1 MTCMQTV
8 SLGAYVLGALDADER
23 QTVEEHLRDCAYCR
37 DELVRLAPLPGLLSQ
52 VSLDELDEPEGDRP
66 LDPATWQP
74 PEESTP
80 WWRRARVLASAA
92 AVVAVLS
99 AVGVAG
105 QVVINDNNGQ
115 QTAQVAAAATWSTAP
130 GSGIQA
136 TATLSQHE
144 WGTGVQL
151 AMDNLPSQSRCRLV
165 VWSNDGRMET
175 AGWWTTGYSKTAEVP
190 TSTSI
195 NLGSISRMEVR
206 TNGHTLAVLQPSSP
220 A

>member
-8 SLGAYVLGALDADER
+8 SLGAYVLGALDVEER
-23 QTVEEHLRDCAYCR
+23 QALEEHLRDCAYCR
-37 DELVRLAPLPGLLSQ
+37 DELVRLAPLPGLLAQ

-66 LDPATWQP
+66 LDPIDWEP
-74 PEESTP
+74 PQESTP

-105 QVVINDNNGQ
+105 QVVLNNDSSSSQ
-115 QTAQVAAAATWSTAP
+115 MAAAATWSTAP
-130 GSGIQA
+130 GSDGIQA
-136 TATLSQHE
+136 TATLSQHS

-151 AMDNLPSQSRCRLV
+151 ALDQLPSQLRCRLV
-165 VWSNDGRMET
+165 VWSDDGRMET
-175 AGWWTTGYSKTAEVP
+175 AGWWTTGYEKTAEVP

-195 NLGSISRMEVR
+195 DLSSISRMEVR
-206 TNGHTLAVLQPSSP
+206 TDGQTLAVLQPSS
-220 A
+220 AA